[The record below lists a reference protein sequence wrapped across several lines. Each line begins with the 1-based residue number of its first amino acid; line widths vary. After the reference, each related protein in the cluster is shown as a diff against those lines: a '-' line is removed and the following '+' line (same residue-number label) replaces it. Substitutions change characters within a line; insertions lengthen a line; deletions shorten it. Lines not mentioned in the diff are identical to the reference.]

1 VVALSNND
9 AWPLIVVAGP
19 TASGKSSLAIALAEL
34 LQGEPAFAGG
44 EIVSCDSVAVY
55 KLMDIGSAKP
65 NSAERARV
73 PHHCLDLFWPN
84 EPCTAGDYS
93 RAARSAI
100 AGIRERGNIPIVA
113 GGTGLYL
120 RALLEGLAPAPP
132 RDEALRE
139 RLREREATRG
149 TGYLHRLLRRLDA
162 RAAAAIHAND
172 TPKLIRSIEV
182 THAARTPQSAQWAA
196 GRDRLKGYRILK
208 LGLAPEREKLYER
221 IDTRCEQMFARG
233 LVEETA
239 MLREKFGGDCA
250 ALGALGYAQSL
261 AVLRG
266 EISREQALAATRQ
279 GHRNYAKRQG
289 TWFRR
294 ESDMHWLAGFGDD
307 ASVRDEALSMARLV
321 CTLVLKPV
329 SASTGD

>member
-1 VVALSNND
+1 MVEAVVATAKTD
-9 AWPLIVVAGP
+9 EWPLIVVAGP
-19 TASGKSSLAIALAEL
+19 TASGKSSLAIALAE
-34 LQGEPAFAGG
+34 GCGG

-65 NSAERARV
+65 SSADRARV
-73 PHHCLDLFWPN
+73 PHHCLNLYWSN
-84 EPCTAGDYS
+84 EPCTAGDYA
-93 RAARSAI
+93 RAARVAL
-100 AGIRERGNIPIVA
+100 ADIRSRGKVPIVA

-139 RLREREATRG
+139 RLREREASRG
-149 TGYLHRLLRRLDA
+149 AGYLHRLLRRLDA
-162 RAAAAIHAND
+162 RAAEAIHAND

-182 THAARTPQSAQWAA
+182 TLAARTPQTAQWAA
-196 GRDRLKGYRILK
+196 GRDPLRGYRVLK
-208 LGLAPEREKLYER
+208 FGLAPARESLYQR
-221 IDTRCEQMFARG
+221 IDARCEQMFERG

-239 MLREKFGGDCA
+239 SLREKFGDDCR
-250 ALGALGYAQSL
+250 ALSSLGYAQAL

-266 EISREQALAATRQ
+266 EMSREQALAATRQ

-294 ESDMHWLAGFGDD
+294 ESDMHWLQGFGD
-307 ASVRDEALSMARLV
+307 AVEIRAQALAMAREHLNR
-321 CTLVLKPV
+321 
-329 SASTGD
+329 

>member
-1 VVALSNND
+1 MVEAVVTPANTD

-65 NSAERARV
+65 SAEDRARV

-84 EPCTAGDYS
+84 EPCTAGDYA
-93 RAARSAI
+93 RAARA
-100 AGIRERGNIPIVA
+100 ALTEIRACGNVSIVA

-132 RDEALRE
+132 RDEALRD
-139 RLREREATRG
+139 RLREREATCG
-149 TGYLHRLLRRLDA
+149 VGYLHRLLRRLDVC
-162 RAAAAIHAND
+162 AAAAIHSND

-182 THAARTPQSAQWAA
+182 TLAARTPQTAQWAA
-196 GRDRLKGYRILK
+196 GRDPLQGFRVLK

-221 IDTRCEQMFARG
+221 IDARVEQMFARG

-239 MLREKFGGDCA
+239 MLREKFGDDCA

-266 EISREQALAATRQ
+266 EMTREQALAATQQ

-294 ESDMHWLAGFGDD
+294 ESDMHWLQGFGDD
-307 ASVRDEALSMARLV
+307 VAIRDEAFTTVRAHIES
-321 CTLVLKPV
+321 
-329 SASTGD
+329 